1 MRDLKNVVNFASIMA
16 NKKRT
21 LTDTG
26 IIAGVFVV
34 LYVLIYFVCAPG
46 LCFLETTATY
56 IGYGPGNTSMI
67 FSPGGCARLLAS
79 WLQQWLVTPVV
90 ASLVLGSLL
99 TAVTLSFGL
108 VMSRLSGR
116 HSLMPLAIIPAV
128 TLIAAHTDI
137 DYRLVSTVAV
147 AMVAIALVA
156 VAATGNPWIRLA
168 VSLAGCALVWML
180 AGPAAMLFAAAAV
193 LVSIA
198 LDGKRGLFSLLCLP
212 LACGLAYYG
221 YAGGL
226 WSSPQMAMLP
236 RGYYPHWHHAGFT
249 DLLPWIAAI
258 SIIAMAAIAGHLI
271 PATALRR
278 MKSWQRLAFTGII
291 ATGAAGCLVYYAGHS
306 LTGSFAVMWLHTS
319 ANEWDEIVAEYNDAD
334 KEDATMQNFLNLALA
349 EKGILCDQL
358 FWYPAKGVASLHNTE
373 WKSPYNYM
381 LLSRVYYSMGF
392 VALAKRYAFEA
403 NEALGNASPQMLM
416 LLADTNIITGDYDV
430 AKKYLDILALTTG
443 YSGWAQDRKRLLY
456 NDSAVAA
463 DPVLGMKRKCIFP
476 DDRFAGSKGIADDML
491 QVLRANP
498 SHASTMQYLGAYYML
513 SRHIPGLI
521 SLIDEFQGTPA
532 LRNPLPIHFQEAVVI
547 DGIINGNGIVTR
559 YNIHPSVLERCRAF
573 WAEHKPQPNTLW
585 HYLRQR

>member
-1 MRDLKNVVNFASIMA
+1 MRVLKNVVNFASIMA

-21 LTDTG
+21 IIYTG
-26 IIAGVFVV
+26 FIAGVFIV
-34 LYVLIYFVCAPG
+34 LYILIYFICAPG

-56 IGYGPGNTSMI
+56 IGYSSGNTAMI
-67 FSPGGCARLLAS
+67 FSPGGCARFLAL
-79 WLQQWLVTPVV
+79 WLQQWFVTPVV
-90 ASLVLGSLL
+90 ASLILDVLLSV
-99 TAVTLSFGL
+99 ATLSFGF

-116 HSLMPLAIIPAV
+116 RSLMPLAIIPAV
-128 TLIAAHTDI
+128 TLIATHTDI

-147 AMVAIALVA
+147 AMVAIVLIA
-156 VAATGNPWIRLA
+156 VAATGNPWMRLA
-168 VSLAGCALVWML
+168 VSLAGCAILWML
-180 AGPAAMLFAAAAV
+180 AGPAAMLFAVAAV
-193 LVSIA
+193 LVSVTF
-198 LDGKRGLFSLLCLP
+198 DGKRGLFSLLCLP
-212 LACGLAYYG
+212 LAFGLTYYG
-221 YAGGL
+221 YAGGI

-236 RGYYPHWHHAGFT
+236 WGYYPHWHHAGFT
-249 DLLPWIAAI
+249 DLLPWITVI
-258 SIIAMAAIAGHLI
+258 SIIAIAAIAGHVI
-271 PATALRR
+271 PASALRR
-278 MKSWQRLAFTGII
+278 MKSWQLLALTGII
-291 ATGAAGCLVYYAGHS
+291 ASGVAGCLIYYIGHS
-306 LTGSFAVMWLHTS
+306 LNGSFTVMWLHTS
-319 ANEWDEIVAEYNDAD
+319 ANEWNKIVAEYRDAN

-373 WKSPYNYM
+373 WKNPYNYM

-403 NEALGNASPQMLM
+403 NEALGNVSPQMLM

-430 AKKYLDILALTTG
+430 AKKYLDILTLTTG
-443 YSGWAQDRKRLLY
+443 YSGWAQDRKMLLY
-456 NDSAVAA
+456 DDSAVAA
-463 DPVLGMKRKCIFP
+463 DPTLGIKRKCIFP

-498 SHASTMQYLGAYYML
+498 SHTSTMQYLGAYYML
-513 SRHIPGLI
+513 SRDIPGLI

-532 LRNPLPIHFQEAVVI
+532 LRNPLPNHFQEAVVI
-547 DGIINGNGIVTR
+547 DGIINGNGIDVR